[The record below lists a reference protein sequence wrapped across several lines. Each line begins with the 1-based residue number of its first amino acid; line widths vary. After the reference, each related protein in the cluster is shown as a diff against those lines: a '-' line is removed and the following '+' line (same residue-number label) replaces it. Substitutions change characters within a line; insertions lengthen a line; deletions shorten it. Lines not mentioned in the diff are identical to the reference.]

1 MHDTKT
7 ITDNRTA
14 VTGLS
19 STDAEHVA
27 ASLAAANSPNT
38 VRVYRG
44 TWKRWHDWASR
55 RGRQTVPAAPTDVA
69 AYITERAQSG
79 AAPAT
84 VRMDCAGIAAAHRA
98 VGADDPIRREPIR
111 QAMRRI
117 VRTNRGKG
125 RGQVQGVDWAGADH
139 AAALAEDDGSVA
151 GLRDG
156 ALIRIGSDALLRVSE
171 LAALTVTDVEVQPN
185 GSGTVTIRRSK
196 IDQEGRGHVRFLGA
210 QTVAAIRRYQ
220 QAARVAD
227 GPLLRRVHK
236 GGAVGG
242 PLGVRSICRII
253 TRRDAGAGIDGRV
266 SGHSLRVGSA
276 QSLVA
281 AGATLVELQ
290 QAGDW
295 KSARM
300 PAHYARHQL
309 AAHGAVARLRYRV
322 AATARVAPL
331 KHPAPCSAGL
341 PCLASH
347 RGVDTRAT
355 VCLSNRRGWR
365 RRSERGRKR
374 SAVKRDNR
382 RYRHLTGPNANVQAP
397 VVGRGSRRT
406 SRAQAGTL
414 A

>member
-1 MHDTKT
+1 MHDNKT
-7 ITDNRTA
+7 ITNNRTA
-14 VTGLS
+14 VSGLP
-19 STDAEHVA
+19 STDPEHVA

-38 VRVYRG
+38 IRAYRG
-44 TWKRWHDWASR
+44 TWRRWHDWASR
-55 RGRQTVPAAPTDVA
+55 RGRQTVPAAPADVA
-69 AYITERAQSG
+69 AYITERAESG

-98 VGADDPIRREPIR
+98 IGADNPIRREAIR
-111 QAMRRI
+111 QAMRSI
-117 VRTNRGKG
+117 MRTNRGKG
-125 RGQVQGVDWAGADH
+125 RGQVQGVDWTSADH

-171 LAALTVTDVEVQPN
+171 LAALTVTDLEVQPN

-196 IDQEGRGHVRFLGA
+196 TDQEGRGHVRFLGA

-220 QAARVAD
+220 QAAGVAE
-227 GPLLRRVHK
+227 GSLLRRVHK

-242 PLGVRSICRII
+242 PLGVRSIRRII
-253 TRRDAGAGIDGRV
+253 TRRAAGAGIDGRV
-266 SGHSLRVGSA
+266 SGHSLRIGAA

-322 AATARVAPL
+322 EAPARVAPL
-331 KHPAPCSAGL
+331 KHPAPCAAGP
-341 PCLASH
+341 PCLTSD
-347 RGVDTRAT
+347 RGVDTRAAT
-355 VCLSNRRGWR
+355 CLSNRRDWR

-374 SAVKRDNR
+374 SAVRCR
-382 RYRHLTGPNANVQAP
+382 
-397 VVGRGSRRT
+397 
-406 SRAQAGTL
+406 
-414 A
+414 